1 MEKIKLIIWDL
12 DETLWKGTIS
22 DGDDIELNLNF
33 ATLIKNL
40 TDKGI
45 INSICSKNEFKD
57 AQKVLEKFGLWDL
70 FVFSSIDW
78 TPKGG
83 RVNKII
89 KDMNLRPINCLFVDD
104 NINNLKEAS
113 FVTPELRTCLPQDL
127 LKIINSNT
135 EAFKG
140 KEDRAHSRLKQ
151 YKILERM
158 VSERSQASSND
169 EFLMQS
175 DIHVEMIESS
185 LQLERIHEMIHRNN
199 QLNFTKDR
207 IDIDTVREIF
217 EKRKDVRRG
226 VVRAWDKYGD
236 HGIIGCYAVENNRLL
251 QFVFSCRILGL
262 GVEQY
267 VYYKLGFPE
276 IDVVPPCASELNK
289 GEIPYWINKDQSTQN
304 SKEVVKADD
313 IKKNNVLMYGG
324 CSLRPIWAY
333 LESRLN
339 VKFFEIFPATSICNL
354 SVIMKEDDCFLREI
368 KDNYDFVSIYDEVK
382 SKMLD
387 VNYESIIISLH
398 EDFKQYKYTNTLS
411 GKYFFAGSSQ
421 IKIDKAKW
429 TVTPSSVN
437 DITNELSYV
446 LKNSNKN
453 VFVVN
458 NPNVVFAGQ
467 DKDDEYDYRINSN
480 RALLELEN
488 TFNNLRIVDMCKYA
502 KSPMNFYDTCSN
514 HYNRDIA
521 FMLSNDILEQLGTVA
536 KKDTKLTKEL
546 CFEWCERDYK
556 VNDIVFTIRIAV
568 HNFRIYYQILG
579 LDKYDFNCIEV
590 FIYNNNELLCSSD
603 LSVFDCPIN
612 NFGIYHVK
620 LKFEFEGKNYIF
632 TSKTVSFLSGNLDK
646 RVDANLSEYDLS
658 GFISN
663 VCRKS
668 NYLSK
673 EIQYISCILSR
684 NESISDFFVKKGIS
698 EIELYSDYSLLRPIF
713 SALNLKKLKVS
724 KVFCNSLSKDVVC
737 DSYDSDN
744 VRIELLSK
752 DTIGSMNKGKVIL
765 VASDLS
771 KDISLHKFFT
781 KKGYMVYELDYILT
795 HIITEIKFKRLFDHI
810 ATSVPF
816 VVVRAIT
823 NTYASISNLLTKN
836 EKQAF
841 VSDNSL
847 DKSDEVFKE
856 PELMREDKFPYNAF
870 KDKKGERLNII
881 DGFRKVCYK
890 TSTTYKNKIFV
901 FGGRTAFGYGVDDTS
916 TLSSHLQKK
925 FPDSDV
931 VDMSNYFKTEDIDSA
946 IKLMQEIRFKE
957 GDSVIFLY
965 DEYLLPYTNKQS
977 WFNYDALDNSYFCID
992 VKQMLKGTDRPD
1004 YFVSPKSYSS
1014 DFYRDLSFVISN
1026 IITVYYGNNL
1036 FRKLHNLDKRA
1047 LLSFIKEHSNTQHS
1061 LLSDCIKLYPFYCDQ
1076 YNDRFFFK
1084 EYVRYLLENNN
1095 FKKAFELFN
1104 SVPCIYRQP
1113 IESLYNIFARAYLKY
1128 GDLESAEY
1136 YYSKLNNKEATD
1148 ALRYISNLKTGECV
1162 EN

>member
-22 DGDDIELNLNF
+22 DGDNVELNLNF

-45 INSICSKNEFKD
+45 INAICSKNEFKD
-57 AQKVLEKFGLWDL
+57 AQKVLEKFGLWNF

-113 FVTPELRTCLPQDL
+113 FLTPELQTCLPQDL
-127 LKIINSNT
+127 LTIISSNT

-140 KEDRAHSRLKQ
+140 KDDRDHSRLKQ

-158 VSERSQASSND
+158 VTERSQASSND

-175 DIHVEMIESS
+175 DIHVEMIENS

-207 IDIDTVREIF
+207 IDFDTVREIF
-217 EKRKDVRRG
+217 EKRRGVRKG

-267 VYYKLGFPE
+267 VYYKLGYPE
-276 IDVVPPCASELNK
+276 INVVPPCASELKK
-289 GEIPYWINKDQSTQN
+289 GEIPYWINKEKSALN
-304 SKEVVKADD
+304 SKEVKADD
-313 IKKNNVLMYGG
+313 MRKNNVLMYGG

-333 LESRLN
+333 LESKLN

-354 SVIMKEDDCFLREI
+354 SVIMKEDDCFLQEI
-368 KDNYDFVSIYDEVK
+368 KNNYDFVSIYDEVK

-387 VNYESIIISLH
+387 VSYESIIISLH

-411 GKYFFAGSSQ
+411 GKYFFAGSNQ
-421 IKIDKAKW
+421 IKIDKTKW
-429 TVTPSSVN
+429 IVSSSSVN
-437 DITNELSYV
+437 DIVNELSYV

-458 NPNVVFAGQ
+458 NPNVIFSGQ
-467 DKDDEYDYRINSN
+467 DKDDEYSYRINSN
-480 RALLELEN
+480 RALFELKK
-488 TFNNLRIVDMCKYA
+488 TFSNLRIVDMCKYA
-502 KSPMNFYDTCSN
+502 NSPMNFYDTCSN

-521 FMLSNDILEQLGTVA
+521 FKLSNDILEQLGAVA
-536 KKDTKLTKEL
+536 KNRSKLTKESSFDWIESD
-546 CFEWCERDYK
+546 CR
-556 VNDIVFTIRIAV
+556 VNDIVFTIKIAV
-568 HNFRIYYQILG
+568 HNFRFYYQIFG
-579 LDKYDFNCIEV
+579 LEKSDFNCIEV
-590 FIYNNNELLCSSD
+590 LIYNNNELLCSSE
-603 LSVFDCPIN
+603 STAFDCPIK
-612 NFGIYHVK
+612 NFGIYYLK
-620 LKFEFEGKNYIF
+620 LKLEFEKKSYIF
-632 TSKTVSFLSGNLDK
+632 TSGTVAFLNSNLDK
-646 RVDANLSEYDLS
+646 RVDSNLSEYDLS

-663 VCRKS
+663 FSRNS
-668 NYLSK
+668 NYISR
-673 EIQYISCILSR
+673 ETQYISCILSR
-684 NESISDFFVKKGIS
+684 NELISDFFVKRGIS
-698 EIELYSDYSLLRPIF
+698 EIELYSDYSLLRPIL
-713 SALNLKKLKVS
+713 SAFNMNKIKVS
-724 KVFCNSLSKDVVC
+724 KVFCNSLLKDIVC

-744 VRIELLSK
+744 IRIELLSK
-752 DTIGSMNKGKVIL
+752 DTIGSVNKGKFIL

-781 KKGYMVYELDYILT
+781 KKGYLVYELDYILT
-795 HIITEIKFKRLFDHI
+795 YIITEIKFKRLFDHI
-810 ATSVPF
+810 ATIIPF

-823 NTYASISNLLTKN
+823 NTYASISNLLTQN
-836 EKQAF
+836 EKPIF
-841 VSDNSL
+841 VSNNSL
-847 DKSDEVFKE
+847 DLSDEIFEV
-856 PELMREDKFPYNAF
+856 PELKRENKFPYNAF

-890 TSTTYKNKIFV
+890 TSKTYKNKIFV
-901 FGGRTAFGYGVDDTS
+901 FGGKTAFGYGVDDTS

-925 FPDSDV
+925 FPDTDV
-931 VDMSNYFKTEDIDSA
+931 VDMSNYFKPEDIDSA
-946 IKLMQEIRFKE
+946 IKLMQEIHFSE

-965 DEYLLPYTNKQS
+965 DEYLVPYTNKQS
-977 WFNYDALDNSYFCID
+977 WFNFDALNNSYFCID
-992 VKQMLKGTDRPD
+992 VKQMLKGIDRPD
-1004 YFVSPKSYSS
+1004 YFVSPKCYSI
-1014 DFYRDLSFVISN
+1014 DFYKDLSFVISN
-1026 IITVYYGNNL
+1026 IITVYYGNHL
-1036 FRKLHNLDKRA
+1036 FRELHNLDKSA
-1047 LLSFIKEHSNTQHS
+1047 LLSFVREHSSTRQS
-1061 LLSDCIKLYPFYCDQ
+1061 LFSDCIKLYPFYCDQ
-1076 YNDRFFFK
+1076 YNVRFFFK

-1104 SVPCIYRQP
+1104 LVPNIYRQQ
-1113 IESLYNIFARAYLKY
+1113 IESLYLIFGRAYLKS
-1128 GDLESAEY
+1128 GDLESAKY
-1136 YYSKLNNKEATD
+1136 YYSKLNNREATE
-1148 ALRYISNLKTGECV
+1148 ALGYISNLKKGEKV
-1162 EN
+1162 

>member
-22 DGDDIELNLNF
+22 DGDNVELNLNF

-45 INSICSKNEFKD
+45 INSICSKNDFRD
-57 AQKVLEKFGLWDL
+57 AQKVLEKFGLWNF

-113 FVTPELRTCLPQDL
+113 FLTPKLQTCLPQDL
-127 LKIINSNT
+127 LRIINSNT

-140 KEDRAHSRLKQ
+140 KDDSEHSRLKQ

-158 VSERSQASSND
+158 VTERSQASSND

-207 IDIDTVREIF
+207 IDFDTVREIF
-217 EKRKDVRRG
+217 EKRRGVRKG

-267 VYYKLGFPE
+267 VYYKLGYPE
-276 IDVVPPCASELNK
+276 INVVPPCASVLKK
-289 GEIPYWINKDQSTQN
+289 GEIPYWINKEKSAQN
-304 SKEVVKADD
+304 SKEVKADD
-313 IKKNNVLMYGG
+313 MRKNNVLMYGG

-354 SVIMKEDDCFLREI
+354 SVIMKEEDCFLQEI
-368 KDNYDFVSIYDEVK
+368 KENYDFVSIYDEVK

-387 VNYESIIISLH
+387 VSYESIIISLH

-411 GKYFFAGSSQ
+411 GKYFFAGSNQ
-421 IKIDKAKW
+421 IKIDKSKW
-429 TVTPSSVN
+429 TVTSSSVN
-437 DITNELSYV
+437 DIVNELSYV

-458 NPNVVFAGQ
+458 NPNVVFSGQ
-467 DKDDEYDYRINSN
+467 DKDDEYSYRINSN
-480 RALLELEN
+480 RAIFELEK
-488 TFNNLRIVDMCKYA
+488 TFSNLKIVDMCKYA

-521 FMLSNDILEQLGTVA
+521 FMLTNDILEQLGVVD
-536 KKDTKLTKEL
+536 KKDSKLTKEL
-546 CFEWCERDYK
+546 CFDWVERDCK
-556 VNDIVFTIRIAV
+556 VNDRIFTIKIAI
-568 HNFRIYYQILG
+568 HNFRFYYQILG
-579 LDKYDFNCIEV
+579 LDKSDFNCIEV

-603 LSVFDCPIN
+603 LLVFDCPIK
-612 NFGIYHVK
+612 NFGIYYLK
-620 LKFEFEGKNYIF
+620 LKFEFEGKSHIF
-632 TSKTVSFLSGNLDK
+632 TSMTDAFLNGNLDK
-646 RVDANLSEYDLS
+646 SVDANLGKYDLS
-658 GFISN
+658 SFISN
-663 VCRKS
+663 VCRNS
-668 NYLSK
+668 NYLSR
-673 EIQYISCILSR
+673 ETQYISYILSR
-684 NESISDFFVKKGIS
+684 NKLISDFFVKQGIS
-698 EIELYSDYSLLRPIF
+698 EINLYSDYSLLHPIF
-713 SALNLKKLKVS
+713 SAFNVQKVKVS
-724 KVFCNSLSKDVVC
+724 KVFCNSLSKDIVC

-752 DTIGSMNKGKVIL
+752 DTIGSVNKDKVIL

-781 KKGYMVYELDYILT
+781 KKGYNVYELDYILT

-810 ATSVPF
+810 ATRIPF
-816 VVVRAIT
+816 IVVRAIT
-823 NTYASISNLLTKN
+823 NTYASISNLLTQN
-836 EKQAF
+836 EKQVF

-847 DKSDEVFKE
+847 NKSDEIFKV
-856 PELMREDKFPYNAF
+856 PELKRENKFPYNAF

-890 TSTTYKNKIFV
+890 TSKTYKNKIFV
-901 FGGRTAFGYGVDDTS
+901 FGGKTAFGYGVDDTS

-925 FPDSDV
+925 FPDTDV
-931 VDMSNYFKTEDIDSA
+931 VDMSNYFKPEDIDSA
-946 IKLMQEIRFKE
+946 IKLMQEIHFSE

-965 DEYLLPYTNKQS
+965 DEYLVPYTNKQS
-977 WFNYDALDNSYFCID
+977 WFNFDALNNSYFCID
-992 VKQMLKGTDRPD
+992 VKQMLKGIDRPD
-1004 YFVSPKSYSS
+1004 YFVSPKCYSI
-1014 DFYRDLSFVISN
+1014 DFYKDLSFVISN
-1026 IITVYYGNNL
+1026 IITVYYGNHL
-1036 FRKLHNLDKRA
+1036 FRELHNLDKSA
-1047 LLSFIKEHSNTQHS
+1047 LLSFVREHSSTRQS
-1061 LLSDCIKLYPFYCDQ
+1061 LFSDCIKLYPFYCDQ
-1076 YNDRFFFK
+1076 YNVRFFFK

-1104 SVPCIYRQP
+1104 LVPNIYRQQ
-1113 IESLYNIFARAYLKY
+1113 IESLYLIFGRAYLKS
-1128 GDLESAEY
+1128 GDLESAKY
-1136 YYSKLNNKEATD
+1136 YYSKLNNREATE
-1148 ALRYISNLKTGECV
+1148 ALGYISNLKKGEKV
-1162 EN
+1162 